1 MVTGSKISPEDEMS
15 NISFLGYHMWFK
27 NTITV
32 MFPWGLT
39 TWLRYVTVI
48 TNHNNPNNA
57 LSSQRGRRIPKG
69 VAVENPTCQEIGDV
83 VKSLGL
89 RHEIQPKKHYTR
101 ELDRERWQLGRV
113 ITPQI
118 LISDLAALFQMC
130 YRFSVIVN
138 FIDANW
144 DSTLLSNIME
154 ELPLRYIYI
163 IQLLMLRG
171 YWLL

>member
-1 MVTGSKISPEDEMS
+1 MS
-15 NISFLGYHMWFK
+15 NISFLGYHMWLK
-27 NTITV
+27 NIITV

-39 TWLRYVTVI
+39 TWLWYVTVI

-118 LISDLAALFQMC
+118 VISDLPALFLMC
-130 YRFSVIVN
+130 YRFSVISN
-138 FIDANW
+138 FINANW

-171 YWLL
+171 YWLF